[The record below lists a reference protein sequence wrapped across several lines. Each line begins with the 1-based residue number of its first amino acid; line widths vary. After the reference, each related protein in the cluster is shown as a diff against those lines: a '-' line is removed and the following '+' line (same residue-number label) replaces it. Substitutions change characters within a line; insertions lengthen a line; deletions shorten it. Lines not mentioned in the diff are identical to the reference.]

1 MDFLTLLIVVALAYV
16 AYINRDRLKAAI
28 NKDDVDEEPD
38 VAEQAPI
45 VAPPAT
51 PNYGTI
57 APNSGAS
64 APNPGAAKP
73 ESGPVYSGVGDPPSQ
88 EAWAAWLAT
97 LDPMTR
103 RYYPPVWKPTPVQE
117 AAVETVP
124 IFKPLNGNLITDTVL
139 MRGSPVL
146 ATGTLGVVMSF
157 PVPPGANRVSIA
169 ETSGSGDHVRY
180 NLWIS
185 DEPNGAGDSEQEF
198 QYNTATRLFKP
209 TDKVVYANVRALVD
223 GGRAFYIQSN

>member
-1 MDFLTLLIVVALAYV
+1 MDFLILLIVIALAYV
-16 AYINRDRLKAAI
+16 AYINRDRIKVAI
-28 NKDDVDEEPD
+28 NKDDGEEPD

-45 VAPPAT
+45 VSPPAT
-51 PNYGTI
+51 PNSAPISAPIPSAI
-57 APNSGAS
+57 APNSGAY
-64 APNPGAAKP
+64 N
-73 ESGPVYSGVGDPPSQ
+73 GVGDPPSQ

-103 RYYPPVWKPTPVQE
+103 RYYPAIWKPTPVQA

-124 IFKPLNGNLITDTVL
+124 VFKPLNGNLITDTVL
-139 MRGSPVL
+139 MRGSRVL

-157 PVPPGANRVSIA
+157 PVEAGATRVTIA
-169 ETSGSGDHVRY
+169 ETSGTGDRVRY

-185 DEPNGAGDSEQEF
+185 DEPNGVGDDSEREF

-209 TDKVVYANVRALVD
+209 KDQVVYANVRALVD